1 VARDGQN
8 RLEEIRDSGLE
19 SKLSPAIS
27 NKKTSMRSILSSLLS
42 FFGGSR
48 KNKDQEQKAAKLAD
62 HASLQPGQARH
73 QKLSPKQMERI
84 NRLRDALAEVERS
97 PIEKWIDNFKR
108 DANPDN
114 ELEVWER
121 IAAGYLR
128 YCSRKPLSREAKE
141 DVFQLL
147 LLRSMAS
154 EREVLGHVKL
164 KNLTVDEAKETL
176 KEY

>member
-1 VARDGQN
+1 
-8 RLEEIRDSGLE
+8 
-19 SKLSPAIS
+19 
-27 NKKTSMRSILSSLLS
+27 
-42 FFGGSR
+42 
-48 KNKDQEQKAAKLAD
+48 
-62 HASLQPGQARH
+62 
-73 QKLSPKQMERI
+73 MERI
-84 NRLRDALAEVERS
+84 NRLREALAEVERS

-108 DANPDN
+108 DADPDN

-128 YCSRKPLSREAKE
+128 YCSTKPLSREAKE

-154 EREVLGHVKL
+154 ERVVLNHVKL